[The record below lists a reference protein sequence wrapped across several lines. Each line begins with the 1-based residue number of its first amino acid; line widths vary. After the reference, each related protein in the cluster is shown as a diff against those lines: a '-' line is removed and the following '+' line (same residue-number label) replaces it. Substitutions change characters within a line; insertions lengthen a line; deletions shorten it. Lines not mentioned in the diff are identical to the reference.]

1 VTIVVDSSPL
11 RARYGLLLTALAPV
25 VPQILGSAFNIWYNA
40 TVIEPMFTPALR
52 QRFFAT
58 VFVYNAV
65 VYPIG
70 VYLWLKRIFSFRGLF
85 NRLSEVGTPRYAGLM
100 PQRGV
105 HTSESLTQAR
115 RRLIHLPWFAAAIC
129 GVAWF
134 LCIPVFIGALLQ
146 VQNPLD
152 PRLLWHLPISFCVS
166 GFIAVTHSF
175 FLVELAS
182 QSGLFPVFFQDERAD
197 RTPNIFT
204 LSLRGRGI
212 VWAVS
217 ASICPIASLLLLLL
231 APRSPATNA
240 AWLAVFVGVIGI
252 AFGIFTALMMSRLV
266 ANPIDQLRTAADAV
280 SRGNLAVDLRR
291 AGARRADEFGRLL
304 CEFDQM
310 VRELRDKEKLRQTFG
325 LHVGRRAAERI
336 LARDPGLS
344 GVEEEITV
352 MFVDMRSWTA
362 RASAS
367 PPAEIVEIMND
378 FFSVS
383 VRAVEEEHRGMVNKY
398 LGDGFMAIF
407 GAGDSGSNHA
417 RDAVSAGLEI
427 LRTVNG
433 LNDELAARGRASI
446 QIGIGIHSG
455 PAIVGSVGSP
465 QRLEFTA
472 IGNTVNV
479 ASRIQ
484 GLTKTVGKPLLVT
497 AAVRDRAADSFVFE
511 ELPPQEV
518 SGIGGRVMIFTV
530 RLPGAANPKSQSSNP
545 K

>member
-1 VTIVVDSSPL
+1 MTTGVERGVL
-11 RARYGLLLTALAPV
+11 RGRHGLLLTALAPV
-25 VPQILGSAFNIWYNA
+25 IPQILGSAFNIWYNA
-40 TVIEPMFTPALR
+40 TVIEPMLTPALR

-58 VFVYNAV
+58 VVAYNAV

-70 VYLWLKRIFSFRGLF
+70 VYLWLKRIFSFRDLF
-85 NRLSEVGTPRYAGLM
+85 HQLQTDSVGS
-100 PQRGV
+100 
-105 HTSESLTQAR
+105 TSSLQELTRAR

-129 GVAWF
+129 GLAWF

-152 PRLLWHLPISFCVS
+152 PRLLWHLPISFCLS

-182 QSGLFPVFFQDERAD
+182 QWGLFPVFFRDERAD

-212 VWAVS
+212 VWAIS
-217 ASICPIASLLLLLL
+217 ASICPIASLLLLVL

-240 AWLAVFVGVIGI
+240 AWLAVFVGVVGI

-266 ANPIDQLRTAADAV
+266 ANPIDQLRAAADAV
-280 SRGNLAVDLRR
+280 SRGNLTVDLGR
-291 AGARRADEFGRLL
+291 AGAQRADEFGRLL
-304 CEFDQM
+304 SEFDQM

-378 FFSVS
+378 FFRVS

-417 RDAVSAGLEI
+417 RDAVSAGCEI
-427 LRTVNG
+427 LRAVEG
-433 LNDELAARGRASI
+433 LNDELGAKNRAPI

-484 GLTKTVGKPLLVT
+484 GLTKTLGKPLLVT
-497 AAVRDRAADSFVFE
+497 AAVRDRAGDAFAVE
-511 ELPPQEV
+511 EMPPQEV
-518 SGIGGRVMIFTV
+518 RGIEGRMMIFAIT
-530 RLPGAANPKSQSSNP
+530 LPGAENSKFQQSNP

>member
-1 VTIVVDSSPL
+1 MEIDRIKSRGSL
-11 RARYGLLLTALAPV
+11 DAHHGLLLTALAPV
-25 VPQILGSAFNIWYNA
+25 IPQILGSAFNIWYNA
-40 TVIEPMFTPALR
+40 TVIEPMLTPALR

-58 VFVYNAV
+58 VVVYNAF

-70 VYLWLKRIFSFRGLF
+70 VYLWLKRIFSFRDLF
-85 NRLSEVGTPRYAGLM
+85 HRLSQTGTSHCDVPANE
-100 PQRGV
+100 
-105 HTSESLTQAR
+105 TLTRAR

-134 LCIPVFIGALLQ
+134 LCIPVFVGALLQ
-146 VQNPLD
+146 AQSPLD
-152 PRLLWHLPISFCVS
+152 SRLLWHLPISFCLS

-182 QSGLFPVFFQDERAD
+182 QWGLFPAFFRDERAD

-217 ASICPIASLLLLLL
+217 ASICPIASLLLLVL

-266 ANPIDQLRTAADAV
+266 AKPIDQLRSAADAV
-280 SRGNLAVDLRR
+280 SRGNLSVDLRR

-325 LHVGRRAAERI
+325 LHVGKRAAERI

-362 RASAS
+362 RASSS
-367 PPAEIVEIMND
+367 PPSEIVEIMND
-378 FFSVS
+378 FF
-383 VRAVEEEHRGMVNKY
+383 G
-398 LGDGFMAIF
+398 
-407 GAGDSGSNHA
+407 
-417 RDAVSAGLEI
+417 
-427 LRTVNG
+427 
-433 LNDELAARGRASI
+433 
-446 QIGIGIHSG
+446 
-455 PAIVGSVGSP
+455 
-465 QRLEFTA
+465 
-472 IGNTVNV
+472 
-479 ASRIQ
+479 
-484 GLTKTVGKPLLVT
+484 
-497 AAVRDRAADSFVFE
+497 
-511 ELPPQEV
+511 
-518 SGIGGRVMIFTV
+518 
-530 RLPGAANPKSQSSNP
+530 
-545 K
+545 

>member
-1 VTIVVDSSPL
+1 VTTEVEKAAR
-11 RARYGLLLTALAPV
+11 RARYGLLLTALGPV

-58 VFVYNAV
+58 VIVYNAV

-70 VYLWLKRIFSFRGLF
+70 VYLWLKRIFSFRDLFHQLEAEPSGDPDESGLQ
-85 NRLSEVGTPRYAGLM
+85 E
-100 PQRGV
+100 
-105 HTSESLTQAR
+105 LTQAR

-134 LCIPVFIGALLQ
+134 LCIPVFVGALVQ

-166 GFIAVTHSF
+166 GFIAVTHTF

-182 QSGLFPVFFQDERAD
+182 QWGLFPIFFRDERAD

-217 ASICPIASLLLLLL
+217 ASICPIASLLLLVL

-266 ANPIDQLRTAADAV
+266 AKPIDQLRSAADAV
-280 SRGNLAVDLRR
+280 SHGNLTIDLGR

-310 VRELRDKEKLRQTFG
+310 VRELRDKERLRQTFG

-367 PPAEIVEIMND
+367 PPAEVVEIMND
-378 FFSVS
+378 FFRVS
-383 VRAVEEEHRGMVNKY
+383 VRAVEEDHRGMVNKY

-407 GAGDSGSNHA
+407 GAGDPGSNHA
-417 RDAVSAGLEI
+417 GDAVSSGCEI
-427 LRTVNG
+427 LRAVKQ
-433 LNDELAARGRASI
+433 LNTELAAKGRAPI

-472 IGNTVNV
+472 MGNTVNV

-484 GLTKTVGKPLLVT
+484 GLTKTVGRPFLVT
-497 AAVRDRAADSFVFE
+497 AAVRERAGDSFVFE

-518 SGIGGRVMIFTV
+518 RGIEGRVMIFAV
-530 RLPGAANPKSQSSNP
+530 RLPATESVSSKSQPKSQ
-545 K
+545 

>member
-1 VTIVVDSSPL
+1 MAKKIETATV
-11 RARYGLLLTALAPV
+11 RARHGLLLTALAPV
-25 VPQILGSAFNIWYNA
+25 IPQILGSAFNIWYNA
-40 TVIEPMFTPALR
+40 TVIEPMLTPALR
-52 QRFFAT
+52 QRFFGT
-58 VFVYNAV
+58 VIVYNAL
-65 VYPIG
+65 VYPFG
-70 VYLWLKRIFSFRGLF
+70 VYLWLKRIWSFRGLLH
-85 NRLSEVGTPRYAGLM
+85 RLGGNPGGQSLPLQE
-100 PQRGV
+100 
-105 HTSESLTQAR
+105 LTQAR

-129 GVAWF
+129 GLAWF

-146 VQNPLD
+146 LQNPLD

-166 GFIAVTHSF
+166 GFIALTHSF

-182 QSGLFPVFFQDERAD
+182 QWGLFPVFFRDQRAD
-197 RTPNIFT
+197 RTPDIFT

-212 VWAVS
+212 AWAVS
-217 ASICPIASLLLLLL
+217 ASVCPIASLLLLML
-231 APRSPATNA
+231 APRSQAMNA
-240 AWLAVFVGVIGI
+240 AWLAVFVGIVGI

-266 ANPIDQLRTAADAV
+266 ARPIDQLRTAADAV
-280 SRGNLAVDLRR
+280 SRGNLSVDLSR

-304 CEFDQM
+304 SEFDQM

-378 FFSVS
+378 FFRVS

-407 GAGDSGSNHA
+407 GAGDSSSNHA
-417 RDAVSAGLEI
+417 RDSVSAGREI
-427 LRTVNG
+427 LHTVKE
-433 LNDELAARGRASI
+433 LNEDLAASGRAEI

-455 PAIVGSVGSP
+455 PAIVGSIGSP

-472 IGNTVNV
+472 IGSTVNV
-479 ASRIQ
+479 ASRGTRLDQDIEQ
-484 GLTKTVGKPLLVT
+484 TVACHQRGARSLRRFFPL
-497 AAVRDRAADSFVFE
+497 
-511 ELPPQEV
+511 
-518 SGIGGRVMIFTV
+518 
-530 RLPGAANPKSQSSNP
+530 
-545 K
+545 

>member
-1 VTIVVDSSPL
+1 MLLANRV
-11 RARYGLLLTALAPV
+11 RARYGLLLTGLAPV
-25 VPQILGSAFNIWYNA
+25 IPQILGSAFNIWYNA
-40 TVIEPMFTPALR
+40 TVIQPMLTPALK
-52 QRFFAT
+52 QRFFET
-58 VFVYNAV
+58 VVLYNTI
-65 VYPIG
+65 VYPVG
-70 VYLWLKRIFSFRGLF
+70 VFIWLRRIFSFRNVF
-85 NRLSEVGTPRYAGLM
+85 HRLCTASVVDST
-100 PQRGV
+100 
-105 HTSESLTQAR
+105 SLTRAR

-129 GVAWF
+129 GLAWF

-146 VQNPLD
+146 VQHRLD
-152 PRLLWHLPISFCVS
+152 PGLLWHLPISFCIS
-166 GFIAVTHSF
+166 GFIALTHSF

-182 QSGLFPVFFQDERAD
+182 QWGLFPVFFHDQRAD
-197 RTPNIFT
+197 CTPNIFT
-204 LSLRGRGI
+204 LSLRGRGV
-212 VWAVS
+212 VWAIS
-217 ASICPIASLLLLLL
+217 ASICPIASLLLLML
-231 APRSPATNA
+231 APRPPAMNA

-252 AFGIFTALMMSRLV
+252 AFGIFTALMMSQLV
-266 ANPIDQLRTAADAV
+266 AKPIDQLRVAAEAV
-280 SRGNLAVDLRR
+280 SRGNLSVDLGPS
-291 AGARRADEFGRLL
+291 GARRADEFGRLL

-344 GVEEEITV
+344 GVEEEISV

-378 FFSVS
+378 FFRIS

-398 LGDGFMAIF
+398 LGDGFMALF
-407 GAGDSGSNHA
+407 GAGDSSSNHA
-417 RDAVSAGLEI
+417 RDAVSAGRGILEA
-427 LRTVNG
+427 VKK
-433 LNDELAARGRASI
+433 LNEELADKDRAAI

-484 GLTKTVGKPLLVT
+484 GLTKTVGRPLLVT
-497 AAVRDRAADSFVFE
+497 AAVRDRCDDSFKFE

-518 SGIGGRVMIFTV
+518 RGIEERIMIFAITV
-530 RLPGAANPKSQSSNP
+530 
-545 K
+545 

>member
-1 VTIVVDSSPL
+1 MTTEVERGAL
-11 RARYGLLLTALAPV
+11 RARYGLLLTALAPL

-58 VFVYNAV
+58 VVVYNAV

-70 VYLWLKRIFSFRGLF
+70 VYLWLKRIFSFRDLF
-85 NRLSEVGTPRYAGLM
+85 HRLQTEAGDQTRRRY
-100 PQRGV
+100 Q
-105 HTSESLTQAR
+105 ELTQAR

-129 GVAWF
+129 GAAWF
-134 LCIPVFIGALLQ
+134 LCIPVFISALLQ

-182 QSGLFPVFFQDERAD
+182 QWGLFPVFFRDERAD

-217 ASICPIASLLLLLL
+217 ASICPIASLLLLVL

-266 ANPIDQLRTAADAV
+266 AKPIDQLRTAADAV
-280 SRGNLAVDLRR
+280 SRGNLAVDLSR

-378 FFSVS
+378 FFRVS

-417 RDAVSAGLEI
+417 CDAVSAGCEI
-427 LRTVNG
+427 LRAVKG
-433 LNDELAARGRASI
+433 LNDELAAKERAPI

-484 GLTKTVGKPLLVT
+484 GLTKTVGRPLLVT
-497 AAVRDRAADSFVFE
+497 AAVRDRAGDSFVFE

-518 SGIGGRVMIFTV
+518 RGIEGRVMIFAV
-530 RLPGAANPKSQSSNP
+530 RV
-545 K
+545 

>member
-1 VTIVVDSSPL
+1 MTTAVETDTL
-11 RARYGLLLTALAPV
+11 RAHYGLLVTALAPV

-40 TVIEPMFTPALR
+40 TVIEPMLTPALR

-58 VFVYNAV
+58 VVVYNSI
-65 VYPIG
+65 VYSVG
-70 VYLWLKRIFSFRGLF
+70 AYLWLKRIFSFRKLF
-85 NRLSEVGTPRYAGLM
+85 HRLQTNAAAQAAGLD
-100 PQRGV
+100 
-105 HTSESLTQAR
+105 ELTRAR

-129 GVAWF
+129 GLAWF
-134 LCIPVFIGALLQ
+134 LCIPVFISALLG

-152 PRLLWHLPISFCVS
+152 PRLLWHLSISFCVS
-166 GFIAVTHSF
+166 GFIAITHSF

-182 QSGLFPVFFQDERAD
+182 QWGLFPIFFRDERAD

-240 AWLAVFVGVIGI
+240 IWLGVFVGAIGI
-252 AFGIFTALMMSRLV
+252 AFGVFTALMMSRLV
-266 ANPIDQLRTAADAV
+266 AKPIDELRTAADAV
-280 SRGNLAVDLRR
+280 ARGNFNVNLSR
-291 AGARRADEFGRLL
+291 AGTRRADEFGRLL

-310 VRELRDKEKLRQTFG
+310 VRELRDKERLRQTFG
-325 LHVGRRAAERI
+325 LLVGRRAAVCI

-344 GVEEEITV
+344 GVEEEITA
-352 MFVDMRSWTA
+352 MFVDIRSWTR

-367 PPAEIVEIMND
+367 SPAEIVEIMND
-378 FFSVS
+378 FFRVS

-407 GAGDSGSNHA
+407 GIGDSDRNHA
-417 RDAVSAGLEI
+417 RDAVSAGREI
-427 LRTVNG
+427 LRAVSG
-433 LNDELAARGRASI
+433 FNDELAAKGRAAI

-472 IGNTVNV
+472 IGTTVNI
-479 ASRIQ
+479 ASRVQ
-484 GLTKTVGKPLLVT
+484 GLTKAVGRPLLVT
-497 AAVRDRAADSFVFE
+497 DSVRNRSADSFAFE

-518 SGIGGRVMIFTV
+518 RGIEGRIMIFAL
-530 RLPGAANPKSQSSNP
+530 RL
-545 K
+545 